1 MIHMVINTNTYTSK
15 GYRIRKTSLTFL
27 DFRSNFGA
35 VACIMAISGLAG
47 KTSWELALI
56 DQFCDL
62 TEDMYREVLKEFYE
76 KNEAKKVGSV
86 V

>member
-1 MIHMVINTNTYTSK
+1 
-15 GYRIRKTSLTFL
+15 
-27 DFRSNFGA
+27 
-35 VACIMAISGLAG
+35 MAISGLAG

>member
-1 MIHMVINTNTYTSK
+1 
-15 GYRIRKTSLTFL
+15 
-27 DFRSNFGA
+27 
-35 VACIMAISGLAG
+35 MAISGLAG

-62 TEDMYREVLKEFYE
+62 TEDMYREVLNEFYE

-86 V
+86 VINSNLSQYGCV

>member
-1 MIHMVINTNTYTSK
+1 
-15 GYRIRKTSLTFL
+15 
-27 DFRSNFGA
+27 
-35 VACIMAISGLAG
+35 MAISGLAG
-47 KTSWELALI
+47 KNSWELALI

-86 V
+86 VWIWHVTLHTCVVTGLRWYHDVNHIKY